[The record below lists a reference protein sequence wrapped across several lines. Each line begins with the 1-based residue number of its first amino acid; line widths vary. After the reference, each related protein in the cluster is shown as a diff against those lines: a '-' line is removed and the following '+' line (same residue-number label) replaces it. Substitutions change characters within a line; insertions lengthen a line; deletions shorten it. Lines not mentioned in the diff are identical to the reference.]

1 MDIELLL
8 SPERNCHRRKS
19 CQMVG
24 IGIAGKASGAL
35 SLKLF
40 AA

>member
-1 MDIELLL
+1 MDIELL
-8 SPERNCHRRKS
+8 SPERNCHKRKG

-24 IGIAGKASGAL
+24 IGIAGKALGEL

-40 AA
+40 AV